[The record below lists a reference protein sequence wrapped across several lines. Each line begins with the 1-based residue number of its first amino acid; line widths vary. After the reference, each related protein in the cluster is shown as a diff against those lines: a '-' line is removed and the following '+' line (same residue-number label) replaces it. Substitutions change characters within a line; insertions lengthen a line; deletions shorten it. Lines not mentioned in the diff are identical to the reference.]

1 MDNVDDILS
10 QNQVVEEEEEDDE
23 ELDEDIADAAGGAT
37 ANEEEEEPEDEE
49 MENDEDDDE
58 DDEDDDDD
66 DDDGEEDEDEDDD
79 EEEDVANAD
88 DQSEDKQGTQDVNT
102 STESSTDQAGDKLSA
117 FDKIHNYYTQLYRS
131 AKLSESYTIYPT
143 AAIPIQTHVHSLTM
157 SKGLKYL
164 FLGGDDGYIR
174 KFDFLNSIEGKL
186 SLTILQKHSLV
197 ESISNAGIL
206 VSYWENEIPQRRKDI
221 KLTKNGKEYEPMVS
235 PVHALQVQ
243 NECLFLLSGLQN
255 GGITLQGCRYME
267 GSISHYF
274 SKHTSVVNQLRLNDK
289 EDKFISG
296 GWDKQ
301 ILEWDLNTGDCV
313 NEFKGSVAQLSSLE
327 FRPLFSTVA
336 IDSLVEKEP
345 FQKQEQIQQKDDDM
359 DSLFGDE
366 DEEEKRMDFDTQSD
380 DRNRQEKQSMQEIS
394 KNTLKTSCDESIFLT
409 SSINGSIHVW
419 DRRTPAKPVVDLQRG
434 PQVPP
439 WCMSACWSMDG
450 DRIYAGRRNAVVEEF
465 DLKMGVKPSK
475 TLKFPSISGPVSCVR
490 AMPNN
495 RHVLCA
501 SNDNIRI
508 YDVNQYT
515 KSSSNTPFLIVP
527 GHHGGMISNLYV
539 DPTCR
544 FLISTSGSRGWQGQ
558 STDTTL
564 IYEIDLE

>member
-58 DDEDDDDD
+58 DDEDDDDE
-66 DDDGEEDEDEDDD
+66 DDGEEDEDEDDD

-88 DQSEDKQGTQDVNT
+88 GQSEDKQGTQDVNT

-235 PVHALQVQ
+235 PVHALEVQ

-434 PQVPP
+434 LQVPP

-544 FLISTSGSRGWQGQ
+544 FLISTSGNRGWQGQ

>member
-58 DDEDDDDD
+58 DDEDDDDE
-66 DDDGEEDEDEDDD
+66 DDGEEDEDEDDD

-88 DQSEDKQGTQDVNT
+88 GQSEDKQGTQDVNT

-235 PVHALQVQ
+235 PVHALEVQ

-544 FLISTSGSRGWQGQ
+544 FLISTSGNRGWQGQ

>member
-23 ELDEDIADAAGGAT
+23 ELDEDIADAAEGAT

-58 DDEDDDDD
+58 DDEDDDDE
-66 DDDGEEDEDEDDD
+66 DDGEEDEDEDDD

-88 DQSEDKQGTQDVNT
+88 GQSEDKQGTQDVNT

-235 PVHALQVQ
+235 PVHALEVQ

-544 FLISTSGSRGWQGQ
+544 FLISTSGNRGWQGQ

>member
-58 DDEDDDDD
+58 DDEDDDDE
-66 DDDGEEDEDEDDD
+66 DDGEEDEDEDDD

-88 DQSEDKQGTQDVNT
+88 GQSEDKQGTQDVNT

-235 PVHALQVQ
+235 PVHALEVQ

-434 PQVPP
+434 LQVPP

-544 FLISTSGSRGWQGQ
+544 FLVSTSGNRGWQGQ

>member
-66 DDDGEEDEDEDDD
+66 DDGEEDEDEDDD

-88 DQSEDKQGTQDVNT
+88 GQSEDKQGTQDVNT

-235 PVHALQVQ
+235 PVHALEVQ

-450 DRIYAGRRNAVVEEF
+450 DRIYAGRRNAAVEEF

>member
-58 DDEDDDDD
+58 DDEDDDDE
-66 DDDGEEDEDEDDD
+66 DDGEEDEDEDDD

-88 DQSEDKQGTQDVNT
+88 GQSEDKQGTQDVNT

-235 PVHALQVQ
+235 PVHALEVQ

-366 DEEEKRMDFDTQSD
+366 DEEEKKMDFDTQSD

-465 DLKMGVKPSK
+465 DLKMGLKPSK

-544 FLISTSGSRGWQGQ
+544 FLISTSGNRGWQGQ

>member
-58 DDEDDDDD
+58 DDEDDDDE
-66 DDDGEEDEDEDDD
+66 DDGEEDEDEDDD

-88 DQSEDKQGTQDVNT
+88 GQSEDKQGTQDVNT

-235 PVHALQVQ
+235 PVHALEVQ

-465 DLKMGVKPSK
+465 DLKMDVKPSK

-544 FLISTSGSRGWQGQ
+544 FLISTSGNRGWQGQ